1 MFHVE
6 HIILWW
12 GVGIIHYLPHRHTF
26 ILYNIS
32 HPLPD
37 LRLYPTPEI
46 YSVLHPSPFHFI
58 SHSITFSYTISTIS
72 ITISYILV
80 GCEVVCG
87 VIAQQI
93 RVYINYNTLVLLHVY
108 YIPLPPDRVS
118 IVFY

>member
-12 GVGIIHYLPHRHTF
+12 GVGVIHYLPPPPYVYIIQYIPPPPRSTS
-26 ILYNIS
+26 I
-32 HPLPD
+32 PP
-37 LRLYPTPEI
+37 PEI

-80 GCEVVCG
+80 GCEVVRS

>member
-6 HIILWW
+6 HYV
-12 GVGIIHYLPHRHTF
+12 VGSGDNHTPPTP
-26 ILYNIS
+26 S
-32 HPLPD
+32 
-37 LRLYPTPEI
+37 LRLSITLLP
-46 YSVLHPSPFHFI
+46 PSLFI

-80 GCEVVCG
+80 GCEVVLS
-87 VIAQQI
+87 VIAHQI

>member
-12 GVGIIHYLPHRHTF
+12 GVGIITSPQPPAYVQ
-26 ILYNIS
+26 
-32 HPLPD
+32 
-37 LRLYPTPEI
+37 
-46 YSVLHPSPFHFI
+46 VLHYYPHSLFI

-80 GCEVVCG
+80 GCEVVRS